1 MKHSNNKA
9 NPLNLSRQSI
19 DTPRNAFDMS
29 HHHEFNS
36 PVGLMLPTL
45 IQDVCPDDYYTL
57 NVANFTRTVPIN
69 TAAFT
74 RMTEYTDFY
83 FVPFEQLWKP
93 ISQMIEPVQDLK
105 SALALS
111 SQYNNTVGG
120 LPYFTFN
127 DIISL
132 MRTKKYKYSTG
143 FDTHCN
149 SYLARMLDMLGY
161 YSDPEVTYVPDRA
174 FMSTPA
180 TNGSD
185 EVWIQHLT
193 DSIDLDTHL
202 SPLRI
207 LAYNKILNDYYR
219 ITDYEPAKPKS
230 FNLDDIVTG
239 KQIGRAHV

>member
-19 DTPRNAFDMS
+19 ATPRNAFDMS
-29 HHHEFNS
+29 HHYEFNS

-57 NVANFTRTVPIN
+57 NVAKFTRTVPIN

-161 YSDPEVTYVPDRA
+161 YSDPEVTYFPDRS

-185 EVWIQHLT
+185 ELWIQHLT

-202 SPLRI
+202 SLS
-207 LAYNKILNDYYR
+207 L
-219 ITDYEPAKPKS
+219 S
-230 FNLDDIVTG
+230 
-239 KQIGRAHV
+239 